1 MRLVY
6 NAVKD
11 LNFDLKGNIS
21 MATMDNLC
29 DIVIFGGHGDLAF
42 RKLMPA
48 LYHLSND
55 GYLDSKS
62 RVITV
67 ARKNFTHEEH
77 LELVKAKLIEFLGE
91 KIFDET
97 KFERFK
103 KQLHVTTISFD
114 DEQSYHDLKELLN
127 VFPERERVN
136 YLSTAP
142 DFFATICMMLK
153 NWDLVTPQ
161 SRVVLEK
168 PIGRDLESSRAINVE
183 VLKYFEEKQIYRID
197 HYLGKDTV
205 QNIMALRF
213 SNRIFMPLWDAN
225 NIDYVQ
231 ITVAESVGVEGRWGY
246 YYQYGAMRDMIQ
258 NHLMQLLCLI
268 AMEPPC
274 SLEAD
279 SVRDEKVKVLRSL
292 RPMSPADIERKT
304 VRAQYTPGSI
314 DGQSVPGYKEGEGM
328 ANSTTETFAAIRV
341 DIDNWR
347 WHGVPFY
354 LRSGKRMRQRN
365 SEIVIQFKSV
375 PYSIFANKGSC
386 ISQNK
391 LVISLQPKE
400 SIQLK
405 LMNKIPGLSDQMR
418 LQQVELE
425 LNSPINSTRKPE
437 AYERLL
443 LDVIR
448 SNPTLFMRLDEV
460 EAAWKWADVIL
471 SGWAENVVP
480 MKKYQAGTDGPSAS
494 IQLVVQDGASW
505 HDE

>member
-1 MRLVY
+1 
-6 NAVKD
+6 
-11 LNFDLKGNIS
+11 

-55 GYLDSKS
+55 GYLSASS

-67 ARKNFTHEEH
+67 ARKAFSQEEH
-77 LELVKAKLIEFLGE
+77 IALVQAKLVEFLGE
-91 KIFDET
+91 NGLDEE

-103 KQLHVTTISFD
+103 RQLHVVAINFD
-114 DEQSYHDLKELLN
+114 EEESYQELKSLMDLY
-127 VFPERERVN
+127 PERDRVN

-142 DFFATICMMLK
+142 DFFATICRMLSSW
-153 NWDLVTPQ
+153 NLITPQ
-161 SRVVLEK
+161 TRVVLEK
-168 PIGRDLESSRAINVE
+168 PIGRDLESSRVINIE
-183 VLKYFEEKQIYRID
+183 VLKYFEESQIYRID

-213 SNRIFMPLWDAN
+213 SNRIFMPLWDSN
-225 NIDYVQ
+225 NIDHVQ
-231 ITVAESVGVEGRWGY
+231 ITVSESVGVEGRWGY
-246 YYQYGAMRDMIQ
+246 YDEYGAMRDMIQ
-258 NHLMQLLCLI
+258 NHLMQLLCLV

-274 SLEAD
+274 SLDAD

-292 RPMSPADIERKT
+292 RPMSAADIERKT
-304 VRAQYTPGSI
+304 VRAQYAAGSI
-314 DGQSVPGYKEGEGM
+314 GGESVPGYREGEGM
-328 ANSTTETFAAIRV
+328 AESTTETFAAVRV

-347 WHGVPFY
+347 WNGVPFY
-354 LRSGKRMRQRN
+354 LRSGKRMRRRN
-365 SEIVIQFKSV
+365 SEIVIQFKSI
-375 PYSIFANKGSC
+375 PHSIFANKGSC
-386 ISQNK
+386 ISENK

-418 LQQVELE
+418 LQPVDLE
-425 LNSPINSTRKPE
+425 LNSPANTTRKPD

-460 EAAWKWADVIL
+460 EAAWKWADIIL
-471 SGWAENVVP
+471 DGWAENIVP
-480 MKKYQAGTDGPSAS
+480 MKSYQSGTDGPTAS
-494 IQLVVQDGASW
+494 IQLVVQDGVSW

>member
-1 MRLVY
+1 MQ
-6 NAVKD
+6 
-11 LNFDLKGNIS
+11 LNK
-21 MATMDNLC
+21 TLC
-29 DIVIFGGHGDLAF
+29 DIVIFGGQGDLSF

-55 GYLDSKS
+55 AHLDPLS
-62 RVITV
+62 RIITV
-67 ARKNFTHEEH
+67 ARFDMSHEEH
-77 LELVKAKLIEFLGE
+77 IALIYEKLTEFL
-91 KIFDET
+91 KPDQFDEAR
-97 KFERFK
+97 FETFK
-103 KQLHVTTISFD
+103 QQLHIVTICFED
-114 DEQSYHDLKELLN
+114 QSSYQGLKKLLDLH
-127 VFPERERVN
+127 PQRERLN

-142 DFFATICMMLK
+142 DFFTVISKTLSILG
-153 NWDLVTPQ
+153 LVTPQ

-168 PIGRDLESSRAINVE
+168 PIGRDLHSARLINSE

-225 NIDYVQ
+225 NIDHVQ

-246 YYQYGAMRDMIQ
+246 YDQYGAMRDMIQ
-258 NHLMQLLCLI
+258 NHLMQLLCLV
-268 AMEPPC
+268 AMEPPY
-274 SLEAD
+274 SLHAD

-292 RPMSPADIERKT
+292 RPMSAADIERKT
-304 VRAQYTPGSI
+304 VRAQYARGSI
-314 DGQSVPGYKEGEGM
+314 DGQPVPGYREGDGM
-328 ANSTTETFAAIRV
+328 QHSNTETFAALRV

-347 WHGVPFY
+347 WNGVPFY

-375 PYSIFANKGSC
+375 PHSIFLNQGSC
-386 ISQNK
+386 VSENK

-405 LMNKIPGLSDQMR
+405 LMNKVPGLSDQMR
-418 LQQVELE
+418 LQQVDLE
-425 LNSPINSTRKPE
+425 LNSRIDSTRKPD

-471 SGWAENVVP
+471 AGWADNVTP
-480 MKKYQAGTDGPSAS
+480 MKSYQAGTDGPSAS

-505 HDE
+505 NDE

>member
-1 MRLVY
+1 MQ
-6 NAVKD
+6 
-11 LNFDLKGNIS
+11 
-21 MATMDNLC
+21 NLC
-29 DIVIFGGHGDLAF
+29 DITIFGGHGDLAF

-55 GYLDSKS
+55 GYLDAKS
-62 RVITV
+62 RIISVSRTV
-67 ARKNFTHEEH
+67 MSREEH
-77 LELVKAKLIEFLGE
+77 CALVMRKLQDFLPE
-91 KIFDET
+91 NTFDKT
-97 KFERFK
+97 KFEAFE
-103 KQLHVTTISFD
+103 KQLEVVAIDFADAQSF
-114 DEQSYHDLKELLN
+114 SNLKTLLEMY
-127 VFPERERVN
+127 PERERIN

-142 DFFATICMMLK
+142 DFFGSICKSLSEFG
-153 NWDLVTPQ
+153 LVSEK

-168 PIGRDLESSRAINVE
+168 PIGRDLASSHVINEE
-183 VLKYFEEKQIYRID
+183 VLQYFKENQIYRID

-213 SNRIFMPLWDAN
+213 SNRLFMPLWDAN
-225 NIDYVQ
+225 NIDHIQ

-246 YYQYGAMRDMIQ
+246 YDEYGAMRDMIQ

-292 RPMSPADIERKT
+292 RHMSAADVEQKT
-304 VRAQYTPGSI
+304 VRAQYASGSS
-314 DGQSVPGYKEGEGM
+314 GGEPVPGYLEGEGM
-328 ANSTTETFAAIRV
+328 QESTTETFAALRV

-347 WHGVPFY
+347 WNGVPFY
-354 LRSGKRMRQRN
+354 LRSGKRMQRRN
-365 SEIVIQFKSV
+365 SEIVIQFKTM
-375 PYSIFANKGSC
+375 PYSIFANKGAC
-386 ISQNK
+386 ISENK
-391 LVISLQPKE
+391 LVITLQPKE
-400 SIQLK
+400 SIELK

-418 LQQVELE
+418 LQQVDLE
-425 LNSPINSTRKPE
+425 LNAPLNTDHKPD

-448 SNPTLFMRLDEV
+448 ANPTLFMRLDEV

-471 SGWAENVVP
+471 EAWAEDLVP
-480 MKKYQAGTDGPSAS
+480 MKSYTAGTDGPSAS
-494 IQLVVQDGASW
+494 VHLIARDGRSW

>member
-1 MRLVY
+1 
-6 NAVKD
+6 
-11 LNFDLKGNIS
+11 
-21 MATMDNLC
+21 MDNVC
-29 DIVIFGGHGDLAF
+29 DITIFGGHGDLAF

-48 LYHLSND
+48 LYHLTNE
-55 GYLDSKS
+55 GYLSSLS

-67 ARKNFTHEEH
+67 ARNSTSHDEH
-77 LELVKAKLIEFLGE
+77 IELVKNKLIEFLGE
-91 KIFDET
+91 SAFNQEM
-97 KFERFK
+97 FERFK
-103 KQLHVTTISFD
+103 LQLHVVTISFD
-114 DEQSYHDLKELLN
+114 EEKTYQGLKELLD
-127 VFPERERVN
+127 VFPDRERVN

-142 DFFATICMMLK
+142 DFFGTICKMLK
-153 NWDLVTPQ
+153 KWDLVSPQ

-168 PIGRDLESSRAINVE
+168 PIGRDLESSRAINIE

-213 SNRIFMPLWDAN
+213 SNRMFMPLWDAN
-225 NIDYVQ
+225 NIDHVQ

-246 YYQYGAMRDMIQ
+246 YDQYGAMRDMIQ

-274 SLEAD
+274 SLDAD

-292 RPMSPADIERKT
+292 RPMSAADIQRKT
-304 VRAQYTPGSI
+304 VRAQYAPGSI
-314 DGQSVPGYKEGEGM
+314 DGQPVPGYREGEGM
-328 ANSTTETFAAIRV
+328 KNSNTETFAAIRV

-347 WHGVPFY
+347 WNGVPFY

-375 PYSIFANKGSC
+375 PHSIFANKGGC
-386 ISQNK
+386 ISNNT

-418 LQQVELE
+418 LQQVALE

-471 SGWAENVVP
+471 AGWADNVIP
-480 MKKYQAGTDGPSAS
+480 MKSYQAGTEGPSSS

>member
-1 MRLVY
+1 
-6 NAVKD
+6 VK
-11 LNFDLKGNIS
+11 N
-21 MATMDNLC
+21 
-29 DIVIFGGHGDLAF
+29 
-42 RKLMPA
+42 
-48 LYHLSND
+48 
-55 GYLDSKS
+55 
-62 RVITV
+62 
-67 ARKNFTHEEH
+67 
-77 LELVKAKLIEFLGE
+77 KLIEFLGE
-91 KIFDET
+91 SAFNQEM
-97 KFERFK
+97 FERFK
-103 KQLHVTTISFD
+103 LQLHVVTISFD
-114 DEQSYHDLKELLN
+114 EEKTYQGLKELLD
-127 VFPERERVN
+127 VFPDRERVN

-142 DFFATICMMLK
+142 DFFGTICKMLK
-153 NWDLVTPQ
+153 KWDLVSPQ

-168 PIGRDLESSRAINVE
+168 PIGRDLESSRAINIE

-213 SNRIFMPLWDAN
+213 SNRMFMPLWDAN
-225 NIDYVQ
+225 NIDHVQ

-246 YYQYGAMRDMIQ
+246 YDQYGAMRDMIQ

-274 SLEAD
+274 SLDAD

-292 RPMSPADIERKT
+292 RPMSAADIQRKT
-304 VRAQYTPGSI
+304 VRAQYAPGSI
-314 DGQSVPGYKEGEGM
+314 DGQPVPGYREGEGM
-328 ANSTTETFAAIRV
+328 KNSNTETFAAIRV

-347 WHGVPFY
+347 WNGVPFY
-354 LRSGKRMRQRN
+354 LRSGKRMCQRN

-375 PYSIFANKGSC
+375 PHSIFANKGGC
-386 ISQNK
+386 ISNNT

-418 LQQVELE
+418 LQQVALE

-471 SGWAENVVP
+471 AGWADNVIP
-480 MKKYQAGTDGPSAS
+480 MKSYQAGTEGPSSS

>member
-1 MRLVY
+1 
-6 NAVKD
+6 
-11 LNFDLKGNIS
+11 
-21 MATMDNLC
+21 MATMDNVC
-29 DIVIFGGHGDLAF
+29 DIIIFGGHGDLSF
-42 RKLMPA
+42 RKLIPA

-55 GYLDSKS
+55 GYLSIES
-62 RVITV
+62 RIVIVT
-67 ARKNFTHEEH
+67 RQHMSDEEH
-77 LELVKAKLIEFLGE
+77 EALLRTKLDEFLGAGAFIE
-91 KIFDET
+91 S
-97 KFERFK
+97 KFERFLS
-103 KQLHVTTISFD
+103 QLHMVTISFD
-114 DEQSYHDLKELLN
+114 EEESYSGLKTLLDTY
-127 VFPERERVN
+127 PDRERVN

-142 DFFATICMMLK
+142 DFFATICKMLK
-153 NWDLVTPQ
+153 TWDLISPQ

-168 PIGRDLESSRAINVE
+168 PIGRDLISSRAINVE
-183 VLKYFEEKQIYRID
+183 VLKYFEERQIYRID

-213 SNRIFMPLWDAN
+213 SNRFFMPLWDAN
-225 NIDYVQ
+225 NIDHVQ
-231 ITVAESVGVEGRWGY
+231 ITVSESVGVEGRWGY
-246 YYQYGAMRDMIQ
+246 YDEYGAMRDMIQ

-292 RPMSPADIERKT
+292 RSMSPADIEKKT

-314 DGQSVPGYKEGEGM
+314 DGKLVPGYREGTGM
-328 ANSTTETFAAIRV
+328 AESTTETFAAIRV

-354 LRSGKRMRQRN
+354 LRSGKRMSKRN
-365 SEIVIQFKSV
+365 SEIVIQFKSI

-425 LNSPINSTRKPE
+425 LNSPINEARKPE

-471 SGWAENVVP
+471 QGWADNVVP
-480 MKKYQAGTDGPSAS
+480 MKNYQAGTDGPSAS
-494 IQLVVQDGASW
+494 IQLVVQDGVNW
-505 HDE
+505 NGE